1 MAPIPATLMYRGYRY
16 STCTSINHVV
26 CHGMPGDR
34 VLKEGDIVNID
45 VTFIVEGWY
54 GDSSRMYAVGPIA
67 RKAERL
73 IEVTYEAMMR
83 GIAAVKPGATT
94 GDIGHAIQ
102 SFVEPQGM
110 SVVRDFCGHGLGRMF
125 HDEPNIIH
133 IGRPGEGVALKPG
146 MFFTI
151 EPMINL
157 GKPHVK
163 ILSDGWTAVTRD
175 RSLSAQFEHSVG
187 VTATGVEIFTLS
199 QRHAREA
206 AGADLIRSRLTALA
220 AHFTVAKPAGTAWLR
235 AECPAK
241 PRPAA
246 TDRPESAETPHYH
259 GHRERLRERFR
270 GAGADALSDYELLEM
285 VLFRAPAAPRRQAAG
300 QIADRANSARSP
312 KSFTRRRRGCAKS
325 TGSAKP
331 PITEIKLIA
340 AAASRI
346 AKGQLKTAH
355 RCCRHGTT

>member
-1 MAPIPATLMYRGYRY
+1 MSYVEATDTSLRKTGQIKLHGPAAFAGMRKAGALVAKCLDELTDIVGPGVPTDRIDEFVRDFAFSHGAFPATLMYRGYRY
-16 STCTSINHVV
+16 STCTSLNHVV

-34 VLKEGDIVNID
+34 PLKEGDIVNID
-45 VTFIVEGWY
+45 VTFIVDGWY

-102 SFVEPQGM
+102 NFVEPQGM

-133 IGRPGEGVALKPG
+133 IGRPGEGVQLKPG

-175 RSLSAQFEHSVG
+175 RSLSAQFEHTVG
-187 VTATGVEIFTLS
+187 VTADGVEVFTFS
-199 QRHAREA
+199 
-206 AGADLIRSRLTALA
+206 
-220 AHFTVAKPAGTAWLR
+220 PA
-235 AECPAK
+235 
-241 PRPAA
+241 
-246 TDRPESAETPHYH
+246 
-259 GHRERLRERFR
+259 
-270 GAGADALSDYELLEM
+270 EL
-285 VLFRAPAAPRRQAAG
+285 
-300 QIADRANSARSP
+300 D
-312 KSFTRRRRGCAKS
+312 
-325 TGSAKP
+325 KP
-331 PITEIKLIA
+331 PYNV
-340 AAASRI
+340 
-346 AKGQLKTAH
+346 
-355 RCCRHGTT
+355 